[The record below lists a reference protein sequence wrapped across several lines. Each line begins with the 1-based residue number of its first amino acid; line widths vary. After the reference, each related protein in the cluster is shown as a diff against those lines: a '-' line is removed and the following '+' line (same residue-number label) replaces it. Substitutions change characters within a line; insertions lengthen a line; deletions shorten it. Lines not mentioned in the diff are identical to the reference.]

1 MTLVL
6 DVAAG
11 PGDDHVPVIGG
22 WPAAPV
28 LAVALDLAQDRARGR
43 EILADWRATGA
54 VWL

>member
-6 DVAAG
+6 DDAAG

-28 LAVALDLAQDRARGR
+28 LAVALAQDRARGR
-43 EILADWRATGA
+43 GILADWRATGA